1 MLKNLSIQSRLV
13 FVIGFLSILLIA
25 VGTIGLSSLGAS
37 NISLKNIYE
46 KRLVPIGQLDL
57 VVRMIDKNRMTV
69 AESMNGDPAVV
80 IKKMDEVEKRV
91 VDVNKQW
98 ETYFANTVDADEKK
112 LAMKFFE
119 ARKKF
124 LSDGLKPTVE
134 ALRASNVQQA
144 MELMQG
150 AMSQYYEPMQA
161 AMDALIK
168 LQQDVAKNEF
178 EKRQEIYSTVRN
190 TSIASMVFG
199 VLLATA
205 IGLWLIKAITGPLRE
220 AIRVA
225 KRVAAGDLT
234 QRIEIDTY
242 DEMGQLFDA
251 LKEMND
257 SLANT
262 VGQVRIGSETITQAS
277 QEIAAGNADLS
288 ARTESQASS
297 LEETASSMEELTS
310 TVKQNADNARQANQ
324 LVVSASAYAIKG
336 GEVVGQVVNTMGSIK
351 DSSRKIVDII
361 GVIDSI
367 AFQTNILALNAAVEA
382 ARAGEQGR
390 GFAVVA
396 TEVRNLAQRSAGAA
410 KEIKSLISDSV
421 EKVDVGSKLV
431 DQAGKTMDEIVS
443 SVKHVADIMS
453 EISAASQEQS
463 AGIEEINRAITQM
476 DELTQQNAA
485 LVEQA
490 AAAAESM
497 QEESRTLA
505 QTVAVFRLNDN

>member
-205 IGLWLIKAITGPLRE
+205 IGLC
-220 AIRVA
+220 
-225 KRVAAGDLT
+225 
-234 QRIEIDTY
+234 
-242 DEMGQLFDA
+242 
-251 LKEMND
+251 
-257 SLANT
+257 
-262 VGQVRIGSETITQAS
+262 
-277 QEIAAGNADLS
+277 
-288 ARTESQASS
+288 RT
-297 LEETASSMEELTS
+297 
-310 TVKQNADNARQANQ
+310 
-324 LVVSASAYAIKG
+324 
-336 GEVVGQVVNTMGSIK
+336 
-351 DSSRKIVDII
+351 
-361 GVIDSI
+361 
-367 AFQTNILALNAAVEA
+367 
-382 ARAGEQGR
+382 
-390 GFAVVA
+390 
-396 TEVRNLAQRSAGAA
+396 
-410 KEIKSLISDSV
+410 
-421 EKVDVGSKLV
+421 
-431 DQAGKTMDEIVS
+431 
-443 SVKHVADIMS
+443 
-453 EISAASQEQS
+453 
-463 AGIEEINRAITQM
+463 
-476 DELTQQNAA
+476 
-485 LVEQA
+485 
-490 AAAAESM
+490 
-497 QEESRTLA
+497 
-505 QTVAVFRLNDN
+505 RLL